1 MRVDLLDDF
10 SHLAPVLRKLDEQ
23 VAAEARKRG
32 CACGGKLHQANYP
45 RKLRGLP
52 QQGED
57 GWQRLSFCCAKEGCR
72 RRTTP
77 PSVMFLGRKVYPGAV
92 IVLVSVLRQK
102 PTAMRLSRLKELV
115 GVSSRT
121 VRRWRRWWLR
131 NFVQSRFWKAARG
144 WFRVPLDELQLPL
157 VLLEAFE
164 VKPPPLQLVQM
175 LRFLGPL
182 TSRTAATQ
190 FEGPN

>member
-10 SHLAPVLRKLDEQ
+10 SSLAPILRRLDEQ

-45 RKLRGLP
+45 RKLRGTAE
-52 QQGED
+52 GE
-57 GWQRLSFCCAKEGCR
+57 GQRLSFCCAKEGCR

-92 IVLVSVLRQK
+92 VVLVSILRQK
-102 PTAMRLSRLKELV
+102 PTKMRLSRLKELV
-115 GVSSRT
+115 GVSART

-131 NFVQSRFWKAARG
+131 NFVQSRFWKGALG
-144 WFRVPLDELQLPL
+144 CFRMPLNEHQLPL
-157 VLLEAFE
+157 VLLDAFE
-164 VKPPPLQLVQM
+164 AKSPPSQLVQM
-175 LRFLGPL
+175 LRFISPL
-182 TSRTAATQ
+182 SHTSHAI
-190 FEGPN
+190 

>member
-10 SHLAPVLRKLDEQ
+10 SCLVPVLRKLDEQ
-23 VAAEARKRG
+23 LAAEARKRG
-32 CACGGKLHQANYP
+32 CACGGELHQANYP
-45 RKLRGLP
+45 RKPRGIPP

-57 GWQRLSFCCAKEGCR
+57 CWHRLSFCCAKEGCR

-92 IVLVSVLRQK
+92 VVLVSVLRQG
-102 PTAMRLSRLKELV
+102 PTAIRLSRLKELV
-115 GVSSRT
+115 GVSART

-144 WFRVPLDELQLPL
+144 RFRVPLDEHQLPL
-157 VLLEAFE
+157 ALLEAFE
-164 VKPPPLQLVQM
+164 AKPPPLQLVQM
-175 LRFLGPL
+175 LRFLRPL
-182 TSRTAATQ
+182 TSRTVNHAI
-190 FEGPN
+190 

>member
-23 VAAEARKRG
+23 LAAEARKRG

-45 RKLRGLP
+45 RKLRGVAP
-52 QQGED
+52 QQGD
-57 GWQRLSFCCAKEGCR
+57 RWQRLSFCCAKEGCR

-77 PSVMFLGRKVYPGAV
+77 PSVLFLGRKVYPGAV
-92 IVLVSVLRQK
+92 VVLVSVLRQK

-115 GVSSRT
+115 DVSSRT

-144 WFRVPLDELQLPL
+144 RFRVPLDELQLPL

-164 VKPPPLQLVQM
+164 AKPPPLQLVQM
-175 LRFLGPL
+175 LRFLSPL
-182 TSRTAATQ
+182 TSHTAGAL
-190 FEGPN
+190 FEGTK